1 MHSSYIVHYAAELTF
16 QSQFNL
22 RAKPLKCRTDAMTM
36 NKTPLN
42 LNRIRL
48 LIAERKDEIKREFN
62 AEITGILGS
71 YARGEEKEGSE
82 IDVLVSLGEGASLCD
97 LTGLESY
104 LEELFGVPVDVVSER
119 GINPIVKADI
129 LKGSAGGI
137 KSPLLYLCEML
148 KASRNI
154 KKFTEGMDK
163 DTFLEDS
170 LTKDAV
176 VLQMEIMGKAAKSVS
191 AEIRSKAPEVDWEGM
206 AGMGDLLI
214 SAYFDVDYDRVWDA
228 AIKEVP
234 VLEQAIG
241 RLNDE
246 LNSGKQG

>member
-1 MHSSYIVHYAAELTF
+1 
-16 QSQFNL
+16 
-22 RAKPLKCRTDAMTM
+22 M
-36 NKTPLN
+36 NKKETPLD

-62 AEITGILGS
+62 AEITGIFGS
-71 YARGEEKEGSE
+71 YARGEEKEGSD
-82 IDVLVSLGEGASLCD
+82 IDVLVSLGEGASLFD

-129 LKGSAGGI
+129 LRGTAGGI

-163 DTFLEDS
+163 DTFLDDN

-176 VLQMEIMGKAAKSVS
+176 VLQLEIIGKAAKSVS
-191 AEIRSKAPEVDWEGM
+191 ADIRSKAPEVDWEGM
-206 AGMGDLLI
+206 AGMGDRLI

-228 AIKEVP
+228 AKNDAP
-234 VLEQAIG
+234 VLEKAVE
-241 RLNDE
+241 RLIRE
-246 LNSGKQG
+246 LDLGNCEDF